1 MEVKT
6 KTKFMLSAAI
16 IMLIGSK
23 SQINAY
29 QLNREGG
36 VMSDDLIQQ
45 ENVELNMINQKKYD
59 RKFFKNEEKSL
70 LQLKAGQDD
79 LDDVDIAAF
88 SQDLSE

>member
-1 MEVKT
+1 MEVNRKT
-6 KTKFMLSAAI
+6 KYITGFAAI
-16 IMLIGSK
+16 LMLIGSK

-36 VMSDDLIQQ
+36 VYSKDLLQQ
-45 ENVELNMINQKKYD
+45 ENVELNLVNQKKFD

-70 LQLKAGQDD
+70 LQMDSAQDD

-88 SQDLSE
+88 S

>member
-6 KTKFMLSAAI
+6 KTKLMLSTAI

-36 VMSDDLIQQ
+36 VHSMDLMQQ
-45 ENVELNMINQKKYD
+45 ENVELNMINQKKFD

-70 LQLKAGQDD
+70 LQMESSQDD

-88 SQDLSE
+88 SQDLSD